1 MMSGLI
7 GVVRRWAREF
17 RACERGNVAMMFAL
31 MSIPLVVSV
40 GGLIDYTRSTMARTA
55 MQDAL
60 DATSLA
66 LSRQAN
72 LPTMSAGAMQ
82 TFANN
87 YFKANYTDQDAQN
100 VTLSPSYT
108 ASGPSIT
115 VGGSATVQMDFLGL
129 IGLPSLTVSA
139 SSTTI
144 WGQARLRVAL
154 VLDNTGSM
162 ADAGKITALKTATH
176 NLLTQLQNAAS
187 QNGDVYVSLI
197 PFVKDVNAG
206 PSNYNQSWVRW
217 DLWDEVLGKCSKT
230 QYTTKTTCRQAGKT
244 WTPNNHNTWNG
255 CVTDRDQ
262 NYDTTNAA
270 PVVATSGTLFPADI
284 QYSSCPQSLIG
295 LTYDWTA
302 LGNEVDAMQPNGSTN
317 QAIGLAWGWQSLT
330 QSPFTIPA
338 FDPKYT
344 YKQIIILL
352 TDGLNTQDRWYGD
365 GYNTS
370 TQVDARQQILC
381 NNIKAAGTIVYTVQ
395 VNTGGDPTSTLLQ
408 NCASDPSYFFLLT
421 TSSEIVTTFQ
431 SIGTALSD
439 LRLKS

>member
-1 MMSGLI
+1 MLSGLI
-7 GVVRRWAREF
+7 GGL
-17 RACERGNVAMMFAL
+17 RAQAKKLLVCERGNIAMMFTIL
-31 MSIPLVVSV
+31 SIPLVVAV
-40 GGLIDYTRSTMARTA
+40 GGLVDFTRSTMARTA

-66 LSRQAN
+66 LSKQPN
-72 LPTMSAGAMQ
+72 ISTMSAGAMQ
-82 TFANN
+82 TFVNN
-87 YFKANYTDQDAQN
+87 YFKANYTDPDAPS
-100 VTLSPSYT
+100 VTVTPSYA
-108 ASGPSIT
+108 ASGPSVT
-115 VGGSATVQMDFLGL
+115 VTGSGSVQMDFLGL
-129 IGLPSLTVSA
+129 VGLSSLTINA

-206 PSNYNQSWVRW
+206 PSNYGQSWVRF
-217 DLWDEVLGKCSKT
+217 DLWDAVHGKCSNT
-230 QYTTKTTCRQAGKT
+230 QYTKQTTCQQAGKT

-270 PVVATSGTLFPADI
+270 PVVATIGTLFPAE
-284 QYSSCPQSLIG
+284 QYSACPQSLIG
-295 LTYDWTA
+295 LTYDWTS
-302 LGNEVDAMQPNGSTN
+302 LSNEVDAMQPNGSTN

-352 TDGLNTQDRWYGD
+352 TDGLNTQDRWYGN
-365 GYNTS
+365 GSSTS

-381 NNIKAAGTIVYTVQ
+381 TNLKAAGIILYTVQ

-421 TSSEIVTTFQ
+421 TASQIVTTFQ

>member
-1 MMSGLI
+1 MRFGLI
-7 GVVRRWAREF
+7 GVLRARA
-17 RACERGNVAMMFAL
+17 RKLLVCERGNIAMMFAFL
-31 MSIPLVVSV
+31 SIPLVVAI

-72 LPTMSAGAMQ
+72 VSTMTASAMQ
-82 TFANN
+82 TFVNN
-87 YFKANYTDQDAQN
+87 YFKTNYTDQDVPT
-100 VTLSPSYT
+100 VTLTPSYD
-108 ASGPSIT
+108 ASGPSVT
-115 VGGSATVQMDFLGL
+115 VGGAGSVQMDFLGL
-129 IGLPSLTVSA
+129 VGLPNLTISA

-162 ADAGKITALKTATH
+162 ADYGKITALKTATH
-176 NLLTQLQNAAS
+176 NLLTQLQNAAT
-187 QNGDVYVSLI
+187 QTGDVYVSLV

-206 PSNYNQSWVRW
+206 PSNYTQSWVRW
-217 DLWDEVLGKCSKT
+217 DLWDAVNGKCSSTK
-230 QYTTKTTCRQAGKT
+230 YTTQSTCTSARKT
-244 WTPNNHNTWNG
+244 WTPTNHNTWNG

-262 NYDTTNAA
+262 DYDTTNAA
-270 PVVATSGTLFPADI
+270 PATATTATLFPAEL
-284 QYSSCPQSLIG
+284 YSSCPQSLIG

-302 LGNEVDAMQPNGSTN
+302 LSNEVDAMQPNGSTN

-338 FDPKYT
+338 YDPHYT

-395 VNTGGDPTSTLLQ
+395 VNTDGDPTSTLLQ

-421 TSSEIVTTFQ
+421 TASQIVTTFQ